1 MDNCSAF
8 SEFCSEVGRKAVLAL
23 CLALCML
30 RLGLSATAQQDKI
43 IIIDVLAAGTGA
55 NQGTLPYGI
64 NPAGAITGQYWDAY
78 NVSHGFLR
86 APDGTITPIDVT
98 GAAGTSAESINPAG
112 AITGEFFDASGVAH
126 GYLRTPDGGI
136 TPFDAPGAGSLAN
149 SFQGTFASS
158 INPSGWI
165 SGFIVDDNGVY
176 HGFLRAPD
184 GSISGF
190 NALDAGTSPGEGTWP
205 AGISGINPAGVIAG
219 SYQDTYGV
227 YHGLV
232 RAPNGFILPIVVWA
246 AGTGS
251 GQGTQTS
258 SINPAGAITGQF
270 VDPRGV
276 IHGFLRTPDGF
287 IIRFDYP
294 GAGKA
299 PGQGTMG
306 SNINPAGEIAGEYI
320 DADGVN
326 HGLMRAPEGKFTP
339 FDCPAEYAGT
349 GSGQGTVPMNN
360 NPAGAIT
367 GYCID
372 ANGAFHGFLWTPEV
386 RRWFLP

>member
-1 MDNCSAF
+1 MGNYFAIAQ
-8 SEFCSEVGRKAVLAL
+8 FCTRARRKGALAL

-30 RLGLSATAQQDKI
+30 GLGLSVNGGTDKAGI
-43 IIIDVLAAGTGA
+43 ISFDVGGAGTGA
-55 NQGTLPYGI
+55 YQGTQPYCI
-64 NPAGAITGQYWDAY
+64 NSAGAITGQYWDAY

-86 APDGTITPIDVT
+86 AADGTITPFDVL
-98 GAAGTSAESINPAG
+98 GASATAALSINPAG
-112 AITGEFFDASGVAH
+112 AITGEYFDAKGVAH
-126 GYLRTPDGGI
+126 GFLRAPDGTI
-136 TPFDAPGAGSLAN
+136 STFDAPGAGSVPD
-149 SFQGTFASS
+149 SFQGTFGSS

-165 SGFIVDDNGVY
+165 AGFIVDESGVY

-184 GSISGF
+184 GTLTGF
-190 NALDAGTSPGEGTWP
+190 NARGAGASPGEGTWP
-205 AGISGINPAGVIAG
+205 AGISGINPAGMIAG

-232 RAPNGFILPIVVWA
+232 RTPNGFILPIAVWA

-251 GQGTQTS
+251 GQGTLTS
-258 SINPAGAITGQF
+258 SINAAGAITGAF
-270 VDPRGV
+270 IDPRGV
-276 IHGFLRTPDGF
+276 YHGFLRTPLGL
-287 IIRFDYP
+287 IMRFDYP

-306 SNINPAGEIAGEYI
+306 SSINPAGEIAGEYV

-326 HGLMRAPEGKFTP
+326 RGLVRALNGKFTS
-339 FDCPAEYAGT
+339 FDCPAEYQGT
-349 GSGQGTVPMNN
+349 QSGQGTVPESN

-372 ANGAFHGFLWTPEV
+372 TNGVFHGFLWTP
-386 RRWFLP
+386 